1 MQWTLTQLR
10 TFVAVAEQGTMAA
23 AAARLGYTAGAVS
36 QHMSALSRAVGSPV
50 VSPRG
55 RSVVLTEAG
64 RALLPRARAVV
75 AAERQAARAMR
86 GASADTT
93 VTVGV
98 FGSASVAAMQPAT
111 QQLEGKGIDVQTIEV
126 DVEEMQ
132 EAVASGL
139 IDVGIGIDYLDA
151 RLPPRRGVH
160 MKPVRRERLSVAV
173 GPGGM
178 AALTAEG
185 REVKSLSAGLED
197 GPSIDETHEVDAAAH
212 EAAPVD
218 SGGVGDGAGG
228 SGGVGDGGAAGSTR
242 GAGGVGEVG
251 EVGAAGSTRGA
262 GGSPVGLGV
271 APDRGD
277 VFRDQEILRRALGRV
292 PWILPP
298 ADSTWGRAFRL
309 ACRELGVM
317 PREKHLVTDSAVA
330 LAMASSGLGVTLA
343 TPYLMRMA
351 PANVHILPRT
361 ICGSRDIV
369 ILTSTDAPLT
379 PAARTVVDVLTDV
392 FNA

>member
-98 FGSASVAAMQPAT
+98 FGSASVAAMQPAS
-111 QQLEGKGIDVQTIEV
+111 QQLDGKGIDVQTIEV

-228 SGGVGDGGAAGSTR
+228 SGG
-242 GAGGVGEVG
+242 GVGGEAG

-262 GGSPVGLGV
+262 GGSHVGLGV
-271 APDRGD
+271 APGRGD

>member
-23 AAARLGYTAGAVS
+23 AATRLGYTAGAVS

-98 FGSASVAAMQPAT
+98 FGSASVAAMQPAS

-228 SGGVGDGGAAGSTR
+228 GAGGAAGD
-242 GAGGVGEVG
+242 G
-251 EVGAAGSTRGA
+251 GAAGSTRGA

-271 APDRGD
+271 APGRGD

>member
-23 AAARLGYTAGAVS
+23 AATRLGYTAGAVS

-228 SGGVGDGGAAGSTR
+228 SGGGVGGRAAGAAGVGDG
-242 GAGGVGEVG
+242 
-251 EVGAAGSTRGA
+251 GAAGSTRGA

-271 APDRGD
+271 APGRGD

>member
-242 GAGGVGEVG
+242 GAGG
-251 EVGAAGSTRGA
+251 
-262 GGSPVGLGV
+262 SPVGLGV

>member
-23 AAARLGYTAGAVS
+23 AATRLGYTAGAVS

-185 REVKSLSAGLED
+185 REVKSLSAGLE
-197 GPSIDETHEVDAAAH
+197 GGRGIDETHEVDAAAH

-228 SGGVGDGGAAGSTR
+228 SGG
-242 GAGGVGEVG
+242 GVGGEAG

-271 APDRGD
+271 APGRGD

>member
-23 AAARLGYTAGAVS
+23 AATRLGYTAGAVS

-98 FGSASVAAMQPAT
+98 FGSASVAAMQPAS

-185 REVKSLSAGLED
+185 REVKSLSAGLEG

-228 SGGVGDGGAAGSTR
+228 VGD
-242 GAGGVGEVG
+242 GAGGVDDG
-251 EVGAAGSTRGA
+251 GAAGSTRGA
-262 GGSPVGLGV
+262 GGSPVGLGL
-271 APDRGD
+271 APGRGD

>member
-23 AAARLGYTAGAVS
+23 AATRLGYTAGAVS

-98 FGSASVAAMQPAT
+98 FGSASVAAMQPAS

-185 REVKSLSAGLED
+185 REVKSLSAGLEG

-228 SGGVGDGGAAGSTR
+228 DGSEAGDG
-242 GAGGVGEVG
+242 
-251 EVGAAGSTRGA
+251 GAAGSTRGA

-271 APDRGD
+271 APGRGD

>member
-23 AAARLGYTAGAVS
+23 AATRLGYTAGAVS
-36 QHMSALSRAVGSPV
+36 QHVSALSRAVGSPV

-197 GPSIDETHEVDAAAH
+197 GPSIDENHEVDAAAH

-228 SGGVGDGGAAGSTR
+228 YGGGVG
-242 GAGGVGEVG
+242 GEAG

-271 APDRGD
+271 APGRGD

>member
-36 QHMSALSRAVGSPV
+36 QHMSALSRAVGTPV

-98 FGSASVAAMQPAT
+98 FGSASVAAMQPAS

-178 AALTAEG
+178 GTLMAEG
-185 REVKSLSAGLED
+185 Q
-197 GPSIDETHEVDAAAH
+197 
-212 EAAPVD
+212 
-218 SGGVGDGAGG
+218 GDI
-228 SGGVGDGGAAGSTR
+228 S
-242 GAGGVGEVG
+242 
-251 EVGAAGSTRGA
+251 
-262 GGSPVGLGV
+262 
-271 APDRGD
+271 
-277 VFRDQEILRRALGRV
+277 RDQEILRLALGRV

-298 ADSTWGRAFRL
+298 TDSSWGRAFRL
-309 ACRELGVM
+309 ACRELGVK

-330 LAMASSGLGVTLA
+330 LAMAASGLGVTLA
-343 TPYLMRMA
+343 TPYLMLMA

-379 PAARTVVDVLTDV
+379 PAAHTVVEVLTSV
-392 FNA
+392 FSA

>member
-36 QHMSALSRAVGSPV
+36 QHVSALSRAVGSPV

-173 GPGGM
+173 GPGG
-178 AALTAEG
+178 
-185 REVKSLSAGLED
+185 
-197 GPSIDETHEVDAAAH
+197 
-212 EAAPVD
+212 
-218 SGGVGDGAGG
+218 
-228 SGGVGDGGAAGSTR
+228 
-242 GAGGVGEVG
+242 
-251 EVGAAGSTRGA
+251 
-262 GGSPVGLGV
+262 
-271 APDRGD
+271 
-277 VFRDQEILRRALGRV
+277 
-292 PWILPP
+292 
-298 ADSTWGRAFRL
+298 
-309 ACRELGVM
+309 
-317 PREKHLVTDSAVA
+317 
-330 LAMASSGLGVTLA
+330 
-343 TPYLMRMA
+343 
-351 PANVHILPRT
+351 
-361 ICGSRDIV
+361 
-369 ILTSTDAPLT
+369 
-379 PAARTVVDVLTDV
+379 VVDGKEVAMQVKEGQKVVYSKYAGTEIKIDGEEYKIVRQNDILAIV
-392 FNA
+392 EG

>member
-36 QHMSALSRAVGSPV
+36 QHVSALSRAVGTPV

-64 RALLPRARAVV
+64 RALLPRARAVI

-178 AALTAEG
+178 DALMAEG
-185 REVKSLSAGLED
+185 Q
-197 GPSIDETHEVDAAAH
+197 
-212 EAAPVD
+212 
-218 SGGVGDGAGG
+218 GDI
-228 SGGVGDGGAAGSTR
+228 S
-242 GAGGVGEVG
+242 
-251 EVGAAGSTRGA
+251 
-262 GGSPVGLGV
+262 
-271 APDRGD
+271 
-277 VFRDQEILRRALGRV
+277 RDQEILRRALNRV

-298 ADSTWGRAFRL
+298 TDSSWGRAFRL

-330 LAMASSGLGVTLA
+330 LAMAASGLGVTLA
-343 TPYLMRMA
+343 TPYLMLMA

-379 PAARTVVDVLTDV
+379 PAAHTVVEVLTSV
-392 FNA
+392 FDA

>member
-23 AAARLGYTAGAVS
+23 AATRLGYTAGAVS

-185 REVKSLSAGLED
+185 REVKSLSAGLEG
-197 GPSIDETHEVDAAAH
+197 GPSIDENHEVDAAAH

-218 SGGVGDGAGG
+218 SGGVGGGAGG
-228 SGGVGDGGAAGSTR
+228 ADGDG
-242 GAGGVGEVG
+242 
-251 EVGAAGSTRGA
+251 GAAGSTRGA
-262 GGSPVGLGV
+262 GGSPVGLEV
-271 APDRGD
+271 APGRGD

>member
-23 AAARLGYTAGAVS
+23 AATRLGYTAGAVS

-111 QQLEGKGIDVQTIEV
+111 QQLDGKGIDVQTIEV

-185 REVKSLSAGLED
+185 REVKSLSAGLEG
-197 GPSIDETHEVDAAAH
+197 GPSVDENHEVDAAAH

-218 SGGVGDGAGG
+218 SGGAGGGAGG
-228 SGGVGDGGAAGSTR
+228 ADDG
-242 GAGGVGEVG
+242 
-251 EVGAAGSTRGA
+251 GAAGSTRGA
-262 GGSPVGLGV
+262 GGSPVGLGL
-271 APDRGD
+271 APGRGD

>member
-23 AAARLGYTAGAVS
+23 AATRLGYTAGAVS

-185 REVKSLSAGLED
+185 REVKSLSAGLEG
-197 GPSIDETHEVDAAAH
+197 GPSIDENHEVDAAAH

-228 SGGVGDGGAAGSTR
+228 SGDGAGGRAAGAAGVGDG
-242 GAGGVGEVG
+242 
-251 EVGAAGSTRGA
+251 GAAGSTRGA
-262 GGSPVGLGV
+262 GGSPVGLGL
-271 APDRGD
+271 APGRGD

>member
-23 AAARLGYTAGAVS
+23 AATRLGYTAGAVS

-98 FGSASVAAMQPAT
+98 FGSASVAAMQPAS

-185 REVKSLSAGLED
+185 REVKSLSAGLEG

-218 SGGVGDGAGG
+218 SGGVGGGAAGA
-228 SGGVGDGGAAGSTR
+228 GGVGDG
-242 GAGGVGEVG
+242 
-251 EVGAAGSTRGA
+251 GAAGSTRGA

-271 APDRGD
+271 APGRGD

>member
-36 QHMSALSRAVGSPV
+36 QHVSALSRAVGSPV

-111 QQLEGKGIDVQTIEV
+111 QQLDGKGIDVQTIEV

-185 REVKSLSAGLED
+185 REVKSLSAGLEG
-197 GPSIDETHEVDAAAH
+197 GPSIDENHEVDAAAH

-228 SGGVGDGGAAGSTR
+228 YGGGVG
-242 GAGGVGEVG
+242 GEAG

-271 APDRGD
+271 APGRGD

>member
-36 QHMSALSRAVGSPV
+36 QHVSALSRAVGTPV

-64 RALLPRARAVV
+64 RALLPRARAVI

-178 AALTAEG
+178 DALMAEG
-185 REVKSLSAGLED
+185 QGVGAGVGPGLEEAD
-197 GPSIDETHEVDAAAH
+197 EVD
-212 EAAPVD
+212 D
-218 SGGVGDGAGG
+218 
-228 SGGVGDGGAAGSTR
+228 R
-242 GAGGVGEVG
+242 GFDTALLAGVGEADAG
-251 EVGAAGSTRGA
+251 AFAAG
-262 GGSPVGLGV
+262 
-271 APDRGD
+271 RGD
-277 VFRDQEILRRALGRV
+277 VFRDQEILRRALNRV

-298 ADSTWGRAFRL
+298 TDSSWGRAFRL
-309 ACRELGVM
+309 ACRELGVK

-330 LAMASSGLGVTLA
+330 LAMAASGLGVTLA
-343 TPYLMRMA
+343 TPYLMLMA

-379 PAARTVVDVLTDV
+379 PAAHTVVEVLTSV
-392 FNA
+392 FDA

>member
-23 AAARLGYTAGAVS
+23 AATRLGYTAGAVS

-228 SGGVGDGGAAGSTR
+228 SGG
-242 GAGGVGEVG
+242 GVGGEAG

-271 APDRGD
+271 APGRGD

>member
-36 QHMSALSRAVGSPV
+36 QHVSALSRAVGTPV

-64 RALLPRARAVV
+64 RALLPRARAVI

-178 AALTAEG
+178 DALMAEG
-185 REVKSLSAGLED
+185 QGVGAGV
-197 GPSIDETHEVDAAAH
+197 GPGFDEADEVDDAGFDT
-212 EAAPVD
+212 APL
-218 SGGVGDGAGG
+218 A
-228 SGGVGDGGAAGSTR
+228 
-242 GAGGVGEVG
+242 GVGEAEAG
-251 EVGAAGSTRGA
+251 ASVGAAGAAAGA
-262 GGSPVGLGV
+262 FAAG
-271 APDRGD
+271 RGD
-277 VFRDQEILRRALGRV
+277 VFRDQEILRRALNRV

-298 ADSTWGRAFRL
+298 TDSSWGRAFRL
-309 ACRELGVM
+309 ACRELGVK

-330 LAMASSGLGVTLA
+330 LAMAASGLGVTLA
-343 TPYLMRMA
+343 TPYLMLMA

-379 PAARTVVDVLTDV
+379 PAAHTVVEVLTSV
-392 FNA
+392 FDA